1 MGVEQFLA
9 PGENIRFTSPQPVS
23 FQGDT
28 YTFLIT
34 DRRLLWH
41 KTKGLLFKKNNFS
54 SVPIEQVKNITYEE
68 KGLMKKTGHI
78 VVEVGSKTYTFSGNL
93 EAIRAIY
100 SEMQSYQL
108 MDRELHKPP
117 Q

>member
-23 FQGDT
+23 FQGDS
-28 YTFLIT
+28 YTFVVT

-41 KTKGLLFKKNNFS
+41 KTSGLLFKKNNFV
-54 SVPIEQVKNITYEE
+54 SVPIEQVKNISYQE
-68 KGLMKKTGHI
+68 KGMMKKTGHI
-78 VVEVGSKTYTFSGNL
+78 EVEVGSKKYSFSGNL
-93 EAIRAIY
+93 ESIRSIY
-100 SEMQSYQL
+100 NEMQSYQL

-117 Q
+117 E